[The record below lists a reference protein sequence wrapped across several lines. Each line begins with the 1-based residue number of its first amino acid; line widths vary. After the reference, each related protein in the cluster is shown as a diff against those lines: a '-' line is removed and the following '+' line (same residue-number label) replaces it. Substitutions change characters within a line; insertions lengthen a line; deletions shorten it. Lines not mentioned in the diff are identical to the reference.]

1 MSKLRVTQVRSIIKT
16 NARQKKTVQAFG
28 LKCVHDTV
36 ELPDNPQVN
45 GMLVKVNHL
54 VTIEKI

>member
-1 MSKLRVTQVRSIIKT
+1 MSKIKDTKVRSIIKN
-16 NARQKKTVQAFG
+16 NARQKKTVQALG

-54 VTIEKI
+54 VTVEKI